1 MSYKN
6 QIISN
11 EKIFSF
17 HFLEMDININEGN
30 EDLEHL
36 CSISNK
42 YNSTDEIADH
52 NSLKINDEINPDIIK
67 IYVIQPGIR
76 IRYIRL
82 NRNSPIS
89 ILTRVYDKNS
99 IYIYQ
104 GRILDTE
111 KSFIDSNIKN
121 HNKIVLIPS
130 SVNENNP
137 AFTKKWLILTSNQE
151 NFEDRIEFS
160 MKRGN
165 RQEIARLKDLR
176 NNKLERKR
184 SFLNKYLN
192 NQNTKSSVILKKSKN
207 YQLNIDYKKGT
218 SPSINPLP
226 IIW

>member
-1 MSYKN
+1 
-6 QIISN
+6 
-11 EKIFSF
+11 
-17 HFLEMDININEGN
+17 MDININEGN

-36 CSISNK
+36 CSISKK
-42 YNSTDEIADH
+42 YNSIDEIADH
-52 NSLKINDEINPDIIK
+52 NSLNINDEINPDIIK

-121 HNKIVLIPS
+121 HNKIVLIHS
-130 SVNENNP
+130 LVNENNP

-184 SFLNKYLN
+184 SFLNKYLT
-192 NQNTKSSVILKKSKN
+192 NQNTKSSVIFKKSKN
-207 YQLNIDYKKGT
+207 YQLNIDYKKGS

-226 IIW
+226 TIW

>member
-1 MSYKN
+1 
-6 QIISN
+6 
-11 EKIFSF
+11 
-17 HFLEMDININEGN
+17 MDVNINEGN
-30 EDLEHL
+30 EDLEQL
-36 CSISNK
+36 CSIPKK
-42 YNSTDEIADH
+42 YNSIDEIADH
-52 NSLKINDEINPDIIK
+52 NSLNINDEINPDIIK

-89 ILTRVYDKNS
+89 ILTRVYGKNS

-111 KSFIDSNIKN
+111 KSFKDSNIKN
-121 HNKIVLIPS
+121 HNKIVLIHS

-137 AFTKKWLILTSNQE
+137 AFTKKLLILTSNQE

-165 RQEIARLKDLR
+165 KQEIARLKDLR

-184 SFLNKYLN
+184 SYLNKYQN
-192 NQNTKSSVILKKSKN
+192 NQYSKSSVILKESKK
-207 YQLNIDYKKGT
+207 YQLNIDYKKGS